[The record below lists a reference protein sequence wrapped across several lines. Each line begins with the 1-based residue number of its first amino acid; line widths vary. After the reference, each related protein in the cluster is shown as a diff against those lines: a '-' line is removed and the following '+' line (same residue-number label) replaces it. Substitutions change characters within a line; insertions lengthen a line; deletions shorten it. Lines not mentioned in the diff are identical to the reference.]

1 MADGGEDG
9 GAPATEAPPGDESLR
24 TLFQRLIADT
34 RDFVRAEVARRR
46 AQVLRRAVESRY
58 AVIVAASSLLLAQA
72 AVIVMMTGLLFIL
85 AAQVG
90 FGWATVIV
98 TIGGLIVAAI
108 MARVALALLRGAI
121 GKDDDD

>member
-9 GAPATEAPPGDESLR
+9 EAPATEAPPGDASLR
-24 TLFQRLIADT
+24 RLFQRLIADT
-34 RDFVRAEVARRR
+34 KGFVRAEVARRR

-85 AAQVG
+85 AAQIG
-90 FGWATVIV
+90 FGWATVIE
-98 TIGGLIVAAI
+98 IGGASGRE
-108 MARVALALLRGAI
+108 RVGQYW
-121 GKDDDD
+121 